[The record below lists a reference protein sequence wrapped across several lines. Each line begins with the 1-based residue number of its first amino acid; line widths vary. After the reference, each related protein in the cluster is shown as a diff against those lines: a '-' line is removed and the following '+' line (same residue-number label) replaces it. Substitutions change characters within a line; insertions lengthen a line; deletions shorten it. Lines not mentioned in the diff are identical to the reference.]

1 MFIFVMGVL
10 CYIFA
15 FKAFTWV
22 SLALNKKIE
31 QRKRSND
38 VNCHC
43 LSALCVVWLKG
54 RMGELSSSVTRHS
67 KLYLV

>member
-1 MFIFVMGVL
+1 MFILVMGVL

-31 QRKRSND
+31 
-38 VNCHC
+38 
-43 LSALCVVWLKG
+43 LSLPQ
-54 RMGELSSSVTRHS
+54 SSTA
-67 KLYLV
+67 